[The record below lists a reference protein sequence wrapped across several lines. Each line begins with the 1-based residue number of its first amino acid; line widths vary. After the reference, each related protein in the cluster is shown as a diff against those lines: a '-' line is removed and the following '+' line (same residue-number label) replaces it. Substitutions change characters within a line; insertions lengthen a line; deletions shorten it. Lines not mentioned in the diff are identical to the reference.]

1 MLYRLREDWR
11 HLAQAREA
19 PMYDCLKCPGYC
31 CSYPVIA
38 LDKRDVERLAAHF
51 GRSFEEARAAFT
63 RAAHGHKYVMRR
75 KKDPH
80 FGRICRFFDTEKR
93 RCTVYAARP
102 AVCRSYPGR
111 ARCGYYDFL
120 AFERRAQSDPEYV
133 ALTDSSAWT

>member
-1 MLYRLREDWR
+1 
-11 HLAQAREA
+11 
-19 PMYDCLKCPGYC
+19 MYDCLKFPGYFC
-31 CSYPVIA
+31 PYPVIA
-38 LDKRDVERLAAHF
+38 LDKRDVERLAAHLE
-51 GRSFEEARAAFT
+51 RSFEEARAVFT

-120 AFERRAQSDPEYV
+120 SFERRAQSDPEYV

>member
-1 MLYRLREDWR
+1 
-11 HLAQAREA
+11 
-19 PMYDCLKCPGYC
+19 MYDCLRCPGYC

-51 GRSFEEARAAFT
+51 GRSVEDARTAFT

-120 AFERRAQSDPEYV
+120 SFERRAQSDPEYV